1 MNSDYKAATPVVGP
15 HAAVDHSDVVGDLLN
30 LAGGVFLEQDGLV
43 LLLCGQHHAVH
54 SLRKRTFYW

>member
-1 MNSDYKAATPVVGP
+1 
-15 HAAVDHSDVVGDLLN
+15 
-30 LAGGVFLEQDGLV
+30 VFLEQDGLV